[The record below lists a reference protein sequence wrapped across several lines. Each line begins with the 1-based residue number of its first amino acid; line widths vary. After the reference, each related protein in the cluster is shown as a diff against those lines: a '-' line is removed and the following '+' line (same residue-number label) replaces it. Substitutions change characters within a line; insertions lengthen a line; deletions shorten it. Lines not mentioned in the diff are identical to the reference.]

1 MYENT
6 TPTST
11 GEPPRL
17 DEIIV
22 DEALVPARGAAPC
35 APGLGAGGIGAG
47 GLGAG
52 GLGAGGLGDLW
63 ERVRRKLRAE
73 LGEDVVSSW
82 FGSLELSG
90 ITGGVAQLSV
100 PTRFLKSWIDT
111 HYAERLRKHFAVD
124 CNAASVEVS
133 VRGAVV
139 PRLQLKRTM
148 LRQGEGAAPCQI
160 ASPLPRG
167 ELRALPE
174 ARNNGKSQEVSMP
187 LSTAA
192 ALDRQLTFD
201 TFVVG
206 RSNQFAC
213 AAARKVSETI
223 GAQAVYN
230 PLYIHAAVGLGK
242 THLSQAMAHACESE
256 GKRALYLTA
265 DRFMHGFVSAL
276 RSQTAIQFKDQM
288 RNIDLLIVDDV
299 QFLQG
304 KTVQQEFCH
313 IINALADSRRQM
325 VVAADRPPT
334 ELEGLDERI
343 KSRLAGGLCVE
354 IGAFEEDL
362 RRRILERRIAAASR
376 RDPSFKVP
384 QSVIDFVAA
393 SITSNGR
400 DLDGAVNR
408 LLAHASFAGANMT
421 LDAAETAIRDL
432 IRSREPKRVRVEEIL
447 KLVSAH
453 YNVTRA
459 DLLSSRRTA
468 SVVRPRQI
476 AMYLS
481 KTLTLRS
488 LPEIGRRFGGRDHT
502 TVLHAVRKIEGL
514 IGENP
519 TLREEV
525 VLLKRMLTD

>member
-1 MYENT
+1 MVADEPGMT
-6 TPTST
+6 VARVVPGVAAL
-11 GEPPRL
+11 GE
-17 DEIIV
+17 
-22 DEALVPARGAAPC
+22 
-35 APGLGAGGIGAG
+35 
-47 GLGAG
+47 
-52 GLGAGGLGDLW
+52 LW

-73 LGEDVVSSW
+73 LGEDVVASW
-82 FGSLELSG
+82 FGSLELAG
-90 ITGGVAQLSV
+90 IEGGVAQLSV

-111 HYAERLRKHFAVD
+111 HYADRLRKHFAID
-124 CNAASVEVS
+124 GNAARVEVS
-133 VRGAVV
+133 VRGAMPARV
-139 PRLQLKRTM
+139 PVARLNARPNENK
-148 LRQGEGAAPCQI
+148 APCEI
-160 ASPLPRG
+160 ASPTYLRVEPRLASDTA
-167 ELRALPE
+167 LRQEKKQE
-174 ARNNGKSQEVSMP
+174 AHMP

-201 TFVVG
+201 NFVVG

-213 AAARKVSETI
+213 AAARKVAETI
-223 GAQAVYN
+223 GGQAVYN

-256 GKRALYLTA
+256 GKRVLYLTA
-265 DRFMHGFVSAL
+265 DRFMHQFVSAL

-325 VVAADRPPT
+325 VVAADRPPAD
-334 ELEGLDERI
+334 LEGLDERI

-354 IGAFEEDL
+354 IGAFDEEL
-362 RRRILERRIAAASR
+362 RRRILERRITAAR
-376 RDPSFKVP
+376 ERDPSFKVP
-384 QSVIDFVAA
+384 DAVIDFVASA
-393 SITSNGR
+393 ITSNGR

-408 LLAHASFAGANMT
+408 LLAHVSFAGAHVT
-421 LDAAETAIRDL
+421 VESAETAIRDL
-432 IRSREPKRVRVEEIL
+432 IRAREPKRVRVEEIL

-514 IGENP
+514 IGENQA
-519 TLREEV
+519 LKDEV
-525 VLLKRMLTD
+525 GLLKRMLTD

>member
-1 MYENT
+1 MLENSLPT
-6 TPTST
+6 RAREKASIGELVIDRTLPSTP
-11 GEPPRL
+11 EPRL
-17 DEIIV
+17 SV
-22 DEALVPARGAAPC
+22 SALA
-35 APGLGAGGIGAG
+35 
-47 GLGAG
+47 
-52 GLGAGGLGDLW
+52 DLW

-73 LGEDVVSSW
+73 LGDDVVASW
-82 FGSLELSG
+82 FGSLELAG
-90 ITGGVAQLSV
+90 IEGGVARLSV

-111 HYAERLRKHFAVD
+111 HYAERLRKHFAAD
-124 CNAASVEVS
+124 CNAVSVEVS
-133 VRGAVV
+133 VRGATPQRSSVTRIAT
-139 PRLQLKRTM
+139 RLADAS
-148 LRQGEGAAPCQI
+148 AACEI
-160 ASPLPRG
+160 ASTFPRPLSRPGPDSR
-167 ELRALPE
+167 RD
-174 ARNNGKSQEVSMP
+174 KKQQEVTMP
-187 LSTAA
+187 LSVAA

-201 TFVVG
+201 NFVVG

-213 AAARKVSETI
+213 AAARKVGETV
-223 GAQAVYN
+223 GGQAVYN

-242 THLSQAMAHACESE
+242 THLAQAMAHSCESRAM
-256 GKRALYLTA
+256 RALYLTA

-313 IINALADSRRQM
+313 IINALADQRRQM
-325 VVAADRPPT
+325 VVAADRPPGD
-334 ELEGLDERI
+334 LEGLDERI

-354 IGAFEEDL
+354 IGAFDEDL
-362 RRRILERRIAAASR
+362 RRRILERRIASASE

-384 QSVIDFVAA
+384 QNVIDFVAS

-408 LLAHASFAGANMT
+408 LLAHASFAGAHVT
-421 LDAAETAIRDL
+421 LESAETAIRDL
-432 IRSREPKRVRVEEIL
+432 IRAREPKRVRVEEIL

-453 YNVTRA
+453 FNVTRA

-519 TLREEV
+519 NLKDEIA
-525 VLLKRMLTD
+525 LLKRMLTD

>member
-1 MYENT
+1 MG
-6 TPTST
+6 ST
-11 GEPPRL
+11 AL
-17 DEIIV
+17 
-22 DEALVPARGAAPC
+22 EAMFQHMTISPIHSNSAKPSTRDSIQADSQNVTREAPLRG
-35 APGLGAGGIGAG
+35 IW
-47 GLGAG
+47 
-52 GLGAGGLGDLW
+52 D
-63 ERVRRKLRAE
+63 RVRRKLRAE
-73 LGEDVVSSW
+73 LGDDVVASW

-90 ITGGVAQLSV
+90 IDGGVARMTV

-111 HYAERLRKHFAVD
+111 HYAARLRRHFATD
-124 CNAASVEVS
+124 GHATSVEVT
-133 VRGAVV
+133 VRGEGREAGGAKRGV
-139 PRLQLKRTM
+139 PRRTVDVSPN
-148 LRQGEGAAPCQI
+148 LAGAPA
-160 ASPLPRG
+160 ASGSPRG
-167 ELRALPE
+167 ASEPQPWQGRKPHE
-174 ARNNGKSQEVSMP
+174 MSMQ
-187 LSTAA
+187 LS
-192 ALDRQLTFD
+192 ALDRHLTFD
-201 TFVVG
+201 NFVVG

-223 GAQAVYN
+223 GGQSVYN

-242 THLSQAMAHACESE
+242 THLSQAVAHACQAE

-265 DRFMHGFVSAL
+265 DRFMHSFVSAL

-313 IINALADSRRQM
+313 IINALADARRQM

-343 KSRLAGGLCVE
+343 KSRLGGGLCVE
-354 IGAFEEDL
+354 IGAFDEDL
-362 RRRILERRIAAASR
+362 RRRILARRIAAATE
-376 RDPSFKVP
+376 RDASFRVP
-384 QSVIDFVAA
+384 QEVIDFVA
-393 SITSNGR
+393 SVITSNGR

-408 LLAHASFAGANMT
+408 LLAHANLAGAPMT
-421 LDAAETAIRDL
+421 LESAEVAIRDL
-432 IRSREPKRVRVEEIL
+432 IRAREPKRVRVEEIL

-453 YNVTRA
+453 FNVTRA

-502 TVLHAVRKIEGL
+502 TVLHAVRKVESL
-514 IGENP
+514 IGNDPALKDEIA
-519 TLREEV
+519 
-525 VLLKRMLTD
+525 LLKRMLTE

>member
-1 MYENT
+1 MSAAHASPVSNVMFENT
-6 TPTST
+6 TASPTE
-11 GEPPRL
+11 EPL
-17 DEIIV
+17 IAGDVIA
-22 DEALVPARGAAPC
+22 DEAEIPMTSVSSAALSL
-35 APGLGAGGIGAG
+35 A
-47 GLGAG
+47 
-52 GLGAGGLGDLW
+52 DLW

-73 LGEDVVSSW
+73 LGEDVVTSW

-90 ITGGVAQLSV
+90 VAAGIVQLSV

-124 CNAASVEVS
+124 GYAGGIEVS
-133 VRGAVV
+133 VRGAAGGQRITPKVQGPAASG
-139 PRLQLKRTM
+139 PRPC
-148 LRQGEGAAPCQI
+148 ESAPF
-160 ASPLPRG
+160 PRG
-167 ELRALPE
+167 ELRPAGGPRQAAQSLV
-174 ARNNGKSQEVSMP
+174 RTDKKQQEVSMP
-187 LSTAA
+187 LAIAA
-192 ALDRQLTFD
+192 ALDRQLVFD
-201 TFVVG
+201 NFVVG
-206 RSNQFAC
+206 RSNQFAY
-213 AAARKVSETI
+213 AAARKVAESI
-223 GAQAVYN
+223 GGQAVYN

-242 THLSQAMAHACESE
+242 THLLQAIAHACEAM

-313 IINALADSRRQM
+313 IINALADGRRQM
-325 VVAADRPPT
+325 VIAADRPPA

-354 IGAFEEDL
+354 VFAFDEEL
-362 RRRILERRIAAASR
+362 RRRILEKRIGAASA

-384 QSVIDFVAA
+384 QTVIDFVA
-393 SITSNGR
+393 SVVTSNGR

-408 LLAHASFAGANMT
+408 LLAHASFAGAHMT
-421 LDAAETAIRDL
+421 LESAENAIRDL
-432 IRSREPKRVRVEEIL
+432 IRTREPKRVRVEEIL

-453 YNVTRA
+453 FNVTRA

-514 IGENP
+514 IGGDPALKDEIS
-519 TLREEV
+519 
-525 VLLKRMLTD
+525 LLKRMLTD

>member
-1 MYENT
+1 MLNNNT
-6 TPTST
+6 AALRE
-11 GEPPRL
+11 EPL
-17 DEIIV
+17 I
-22 DEALVPARGAAPC
+22 ARDAMAEQDRM
-35 APGLGAGGIGAG
+35 AGGSVAPT
-47 GLGAG
+47 LAE
-52 GLGAGGLGDLW
+52 LW
-63 ERVRRKLRAE
+63 ERVRGKLRAE
-73 LGEDVVSSW
+73 LGEDVVKSW
-82 FGSLELSG
+82 FGSLELSAVS
-90 ITGGVAQLSV
+90 GGVVQLSV

-124 CNAASVEVS
+124 GYGAGIEVR
-133 VRGAVV
+133 VRGAAACE
-139 PRLQLKRTM
+139 PQPAKRV
-148 LRQGEGAAPCQI
+148 QGAAA
-160 ASPLPRG
+160 ASRPSESSTTYFVRSDAAHTAG
-167 ELRALPE
+167 ASRQAAQGQLRTE
-174 ARNNGKSQEVSMP
+174 KKQQEVSMP
-187 LSTAA
+187 LAIAA

-201 TFVVG
+201 NFVVG
-206 RSNQFAC
+206 RSNQLAY
-213 AAARKVSETI
+213 AAARKVAEGI
-223 GAQAVYN
+223 GGQAVYN

-242 THLSQAMAHACESE
+242 THLLQAIAHACEAS

-313 IINALADSRRQM
+313 IINALADGRRQM
-325 VVAADRPPT
+325 VIAADRPPS

-343 KSRLAGGLCVE
+343 KSRLAAGLCVE
-354 IGAFEEDL
+354 VFAFDEEL
-362 RRRILERRIAAASR
+362 RRRILEKRIAAASA

-384 QSVIDFVAA
+384 PTVIDFVASA
-393 SITSNGR
+393 VTSNGR

-408 LLAHASFAGANMT
+408 LLAHASFAGAHMT
-421 LDAAETAIRDL
+421 VESAENAIRDL
-432 IRSREPKRVRVEEIL
+432 IRTREPKRVRVEEIL

-453 YNVTRA
+453 FNVTRA

-514 IGENP
+514 IGGDPVLKDEIS
-519 TLREEV
+519 
-525 VLLKRMLTD
+525 LLKRMLTD

>member
-1 MYENT
+1 MLENI
-6 TPTST
+6 TPTLKGKAS
-11 GEPPRL
+11 RRA
-17 DEIIV
+17 EIEA
-22 DEALVPARGAAPC
+22 DEAHAPIARAVPC
-35 APGLGAGGIGAG
+35 ASALAE
-47 GLGAG
+47 
-52 GLGAGGLGDLW
+52 LW
-63 ERVRRKLRAE
+63 ERVRRELRAE
-73 LGEDVVSSW
+73 LGEDVVASW
-82 FGSLELSG
+82 FGSLELAG
-90 ITGGVAQLSV
+90 IEGGIAQLSV

-111 HYAERLRKHFAVD
+111 HYGDRLRKHFAVD
-124 CNAASVEVS
+124 GNAVSVQVS
-133 VRGAVV
+133 VRGAAAQRALVE
-139 PRLQLKRTM
+139 RLQARPEK
-148 LRQGEGAAPCQI
+148 GAAPCEV
-160 ASPLPRG
+160 ATPFARYGLHPS
-167 ELRALPE
+167 PE
-174 ARNNGKSQEVSMP
+174 AGQDKKQEVPIP
-187 LSTAA
+187 LSIAA
-192 ALDRQLTFD
+192 ALDRRLTFD
-201 TFVVG
+201 NFVVG
-206 RSNQFAC
+206 GSNQFAC
-213 AAARKVSETI
+213 AAARKVAETI
-223 GAQAVYN
+223 GGQAVYN

-265 DRFMHGFVSAL
+265 DRFMHQFVSAL

-313 IINALADSRRQM
+313 IINQLADSRRQM
-325 VVAADRPPT
+325 VVAADRPPG

-354 IGAFEEDL
+354 IAAFDEDL
-362 RRRILERRIAAASR
+362 RRRILERRIAAAR
-376 RDPSFKVP
+376 ERDPSFKVP
-384 QSVIDFVAA
+384 DTVIDFVA
-393 SITSNGR
+393 SVITSNGR

-408 LLAHASFAGANMT
+408 LLAHASFAGAHVT
-421 LDAAETAIRDL
+421 LDSAETAIRDL
-432 IRSREPKRVRVEEIL
+432 IRAREPKRVRVEEIL

-453 YNVTRA
+453 FNVTRA

-519 TLREEV
+519 ALKEEV

>member
-1 MYENT
+1 MFQHMTISPIHSNSAKA
-6 TPTST
+6 ST
-11 GEPPRL
+11 R
-17 DEIIV
+17 DTIQADSQSV
-22 DEALVPARGAAPC
+22 TRDAP
-35 APGLGAGGIGAG
+35 LRSIW
-47 GLGAG
+47 
-52 GLGAGGLGDLW
+52 D
-63 ERVRRKLRAE
+63 RIRRKLRAE
-73 LGEDVVSSW
+73 LGDDVVASW
-82 FGSLELSG
+82 FGSLELLG
-90 ITGGVAQLSV
+90 IEGGVARMTV

-111 HYAERLRKHFAVD
+111 HYAARLRRHFATD
-124 CNAASVEVS
+124 GHAASVEVT
-133 VRGAVV
+133 VRGEGREAGSAKRIL
-139 PRLQLKRTM
+139 PRRTVEASAN
-148 LRQGEGAAPCQI
+148 LAGAAI
-160 ASPLPRG
+160 AGGNARSASEPQLWQGKKPH
-167 ELRALPE
+167 E
-174 ARNNGKSQEVSMP
+174 APMQ
-187 LSTAA
+187 LS
-192 ALDRQLTFD
+192 ALDRHLTFD
-201 TFVVG
+201 NFVVG

-223 GAQAVYN
+223 GGQSVYN

-242 THLSQAMAHACESE
+242 THLSQAIAHACQAE

-265 DRFMHGFVSAL
+265 DRFMHSFVSAL

-313 IINALADSRRQM
+313 IINALADARRQM

-343 KSRLAGGLCVE
+343 KSRLGGGLCVE
-354 IGAFEEDL
+354 IGAFDEDL
-362 RRRILERRIAAASR
+362 RRRILARRITAATERDASFR
-376 RDPSFKVP
+376 VP
-384 QSVIDFVAA
+384 QEVIDFVA
-393 SITSNGR
+393 SVITSNGR

-408 LLAHASFAGANMT
+408 LLAHANLAGAPMT
-421 LDAAETAIRDL
+421 LESAEVAIRDL
-432 IRSREPKRVRVEEIL
+432 IRAREPKRVRVEEIL

-453 YNVTRA
+453 FNVTRA

-502 TVLHAVRKIEGL
+502 TVLHAVRKVESL
-514 IGENP
+514 IDNDPALKDEIA
-519 TLREEV
+519 
-525 VLLKRMLTD
+525 LLKRMLTE

>member
-6 TPTST
+6 APTYPLQ
-11 GEPPRL
+11 PPL
-17 DEIIV
+17 PAEIIA
-22 DEALVPARGAAPC
+22 DEADVPVVEAAPYT
-35 APGLGAGGIGAG
+35 LV
-47 GLGAG
+47 
-52 GLGAGGLGDLW
+52 LGDLW

-73 LGEDVVSSW
+73 LGEDVVASW
-82 FGSLELSG
+82 FGSLELCG
-90 ITGGVAQLSV
+90 IDGGIAQLSV
-100 PTRFLKSWIDT
+100 PTRFLKSWIET

-124 CNAASVEVS
+124 CNAVGVEVS
-133 VRGAVV
+133 VRGAI
-139 PRLQLKRTM
+139 PQRALNKRM
-148 LRQGEGAAPCQI
+148 QVRSANGAAPCEI
-160 ASPLPRG
+160 AAPSMRG
-167 ELRALPE
+167 NMRAASE
-174 ARNNGKSQEVSMP
+174 GAAMQDKKQQGVAMP
-187 LSTAA
+187 LAISAT
-192 ALDRQLTFD
+192 LDRQLTFD
-201 TFVVG
+201 NFVVG

-213 AAARKVSETI
+213 AAARKVAESI
-223 GAQAVYN
+223 GGQAVYN
-230 PLYIHAAVGLGK
+230 PLYIHAAVGFGK
-242 THLSQAMAHACESE
+242 THLSQAMAHACESQ

-313 IINALADSRRQM
+313 IINAHADARRQM
-325 VVAADRPPT
+325 VVAADRPPS

-354 IGAFEEDL
+354 IGTFDEEL
-362 RRRILERRIAAASR
+362 RRRILERRIAAASA

-384 QSVIDFVAA
+384 PTVIDFVASA
-393 SITSNGR
+393 ITSNGR

-408 LLAHASFAGANMT
+408 LLAHASFAGAHVT
-421 LDAAETAIRDL
+421 LDSAETAIRDL
-432 IRSREPKRVRVEEIL
+432 IRAREPKRVRVEEIL

-453 YNVTRA
+453 FNVTRA

-519 TLREEV
+519 SLKEEI

>member
-1 MYENT
+1 LAQRQAPQT
-6 TPTST
+6 
-11 GEPPRL
+11 
-17 DEIIV
+17 V
-22 DEALVPARGAAPC
+22 ARF
-35 APGLGAGGIGAG
+35 
-47 GLGAG
+47 
-52 GLGAGGLGDLW
+52 D
-63 ERVRRKLRAE
+63 KK
-73 LGEDVVSSW
+73 
-82 FGSLELSG
+82 
-90 ITGGVAQLSV
+90 Q
-100 PTRFLKSWIDT
+100 
-111 HYAERLRKHFAVD
+111 
-124 CNAASVEVS
+124 
-133 VRGAVV
+133 
-139 PRLQLKRTM
+139 
-148 LRQGEGAAPCQI
+148 
-160 ASPLPRG
+160 
-167 ELRALPE
+167 
-174 ARNNGKSQEVSMP
+174 QEVSTP
-187 LSTAA
+187 LAIAA

-201 TFVVG
+201 NFVVG
-206 RSNQFAC
+206 RSNQFAI
-213 AAARKVSETI
+213 AAARKVAESI
-223 GAQAVYN
+223 GGLAVYN

-242 THLSQAMAHACESE
+242 THLSQAMAHACEAI

-313 IINALADSRRQM
+313 IINAHADARRQM
-325 VVAADRPPT
+325 VIAADRPPA

-354 IGAFEEDL
+354 IAAFDEDL
-362 RRRILERRIAAASR
+362 RRRILEKRIAAASAR
-376 RDPSFKVP
+376 APSFKVP
-384 QSVIDFVAA
+384 QTVIDFVA
-393 SITSNGR
+393 SVVTSNGR

-408 LLAHASFAGANMT
+408 LLAHASFAGAHMT
-421 LDAAETAIRDL
+421 LESAETAIRDL
-432 IRSREPKRVRVEEIL
+432 IRTREPKRVRVEEIL

-453 YNVTRA
+453 FNVTRA

-514 IGENP
+514 IGGDAGLKDEISL
-519 TLREEV
+519 LR
-525 VLLKRMLTD
+525 RMLTDC

>member
-1 MYENT
+1 MFENT
-6 TPTST
+6 IPTDA
-11 GEPPRL
+11 GQPPNPVEL
-17 DEIIV
+17 AA
-22 DEALVPARGAAPC
+22 DEAGAPRERESAASGARANLRTAE
-35 APGLGAGGIGAG
+35 LGE
-47 GLGAG
+47 
-52 GLGAGGLGDLW
+52 LW

-73 LGEDVVSSW
+73 LGEDVVASW

-90 ITGGVAQLSV
+90 IDGGIAQLSV

-124 CNAASVEVS
+124 CDAVSIEVS
-133 VRGAVV
+133 VRGVV
-139 PRLQLKRTM
+139 SQRSLVKRVQARPANGVA
-148 LRQGEGAAPCQI
+148 LCEIAA
-160 ASPLPRG
+160 ASGRHDM
-167 ELRALPE
+167 RASSE
-174 ARNNGKSQEVSMP
+174 ARPDKKHQEFSMP
-187 LSTAA
+187 LSIAA

-201 TFVVG
+201 NFVVG

-213 AAARKVSETI
+213 AAARKVAETI
-223 GAQAVYN
+223 GGQAVYN
-230 PLYIHAAVGLGK
+230 PLYVHAAVGLGK
-242 THLSQAMAHACESE
+242 THLSQAMAHACESK

-325 VVAADRPPT
+325 VVAADRPPGD
-334 ELEGLDERI
+334 LEGLDERI

-354 IGAFEEDL
+354 IGAFDEDL
-362 RRRILERRIAAASR
+362 RRRILERRIAAASA

-384 QSVIDFVAA
+384 QTVIDFIA
-393 SITSNGR
+393 SVITSNGR

-408 LLAHASFAGANMT
+408 LLAHASFAGAHMT
-421 LDAAETAIRDL
+421 MESAETAIRDL
-432 IRSREPKRVRVEEIL
+432 IRAREPKRVRVEEIL

-453 YNVTRA
+453 FNVTRA
-459 DLLSSRRTA
+459 DLLSARRTA

-519 TLREEV
+519 TLKDEIG
-525 VLLKRMLTD
+525 LLKRMLTD

>member
-1 MYENT
+1 MFENSL
-6 TPTST
+6 PTRA
-11 GEPPRL
+11 GEKASL
-17 DEIIV
+17 GE
-22 DEALVPARGAAPC
+22 LVLEKTLSPAAE
-35 APGLGAGGIGAG
+35 PGLSVSV
-47 GLGAG
+47 LGE
-52 GLGAGGLGDLW
+52 LW

-73 LGEDVVSSW
+73 LGDDVVASW
-82 FGSLELSG
+82 FGSLELAG
-90 ITGGVAQLSV
+90 IEGGVARLSV

-111 HYAERLRKHFAVD
+111 HYAERLRKHFAAD
-124 CNAASVEVS
+124 GNALSVEVS
-133 VRGAVV
+133 VRGATPQRSTVMRV
-139 PRLQLKRTM
+139 ATRLAGGSSACDIAASFPRQQTRP
-148 LRQGEGAAPCQI
+148 AADGRRDKKQ
-160 ASPLPRG
+160 
-167 ELRALPE
+167 
-174 ARNNGKSQEVSMP
+174 QEVSMP
-187 LSTAA
+187 LSVAA

-201 TFVVG
+201 NFVVG

-213 AAARKVSETI
+213 AAARKVGETV
-223 GAQAVYN
+223 GGQAVYN

-242 THLSQAMAHACESE
+242 THLAQAMAHACESR
-256 GKRALYLTA
+256 GMRALYLTA

-304 KTVQQEFCH
+304 KSVQQEFCH
-313 IINALADSRRQM
+313 IINALADQRRQM
-325 VVAADRPPT
+325 VVAADRPPGD
-334 ELEGLDERI
+334 LEGLDERI

-354 IGAFEEDL
+354 IGAFDEDL
-362 RRRILERRIAAASR
+362 RRRILERRITAASE
-376 RDPSFKVP
+376 RDPTFKVP

-408 LLAHASFAGANMT
+408 LLAHASFAGAHVT
-421 LDAAETAIRDL
+421 LESAETAIRDL
-432 IRSREPKRVRVEEIL
+432 IRAREPKRVRVEEIL

-453 YNVTRA
+453 FNVTRA

-514 IGENP
+514 IGENSN
-519 TLREEV
+519 LKEEIA
-525 VLLKRMLTD
+525 LLKRMLTE

>member
-1 MYENT
+1 MFENIT
-6 TPTST
+6 QTQA
-11 GEPPRL
+11 GQPPL
-17 DEIIV
+17 PAEIVADEV
-22 DEALVPARGAAPC
+22 GLPVAGAV
-35 APGLGAGGIGAG
+35 AGTAT
-47 GLGAG
+47 LAQV
-52 GLGAGGLGDLW
+52 W

-73 LGEDVVSSW
+73 LGEDVVASW

-90 ITGGVAQLSV
+90 IEGGIAQLSV

-111 HYAERLRKHFAVD
+111 HYAERLHKHFAVD
-124 CNAASVEVS
+124 GYAVGVEVT
-133 VRGAVV
+133 VRGVSDHRAQMKRMQARPAGGPAPCESPAQLGRPE
-139 PRLQLKRTM
+139 PRPAQNMRPVA
-148 LRQGEGAAPCQI
+148 GGAAGQD
-160 ASPLPRG
+160 
-167 ELRALPE
+167 
-174 ARNNGKSQEVSMP
+174 KKQQEVSMP
-187 LSTAA
+187 LAIAA

-201 TFVVG
+201 NFVVG

-213 AAARKVSETI
+213 AAARKVAETI
-223 GAQAVYN
+223 GGQAVYN

-242 THLSQAMAHACESE
+242 THLSQAMAHACESQ

-313 IINALADSRRQM
+313 IINGHADARRQM
-325 VVAADRPPT
+325 VVAADRPPGD
-334 ELEGLDERI
+334 LEGLDERI

-354 IGAFEEDL
+354 ICAFDEDL
-362 RRRILERRIAAASR
+362 RRRILERRIAAASA

-384 QSVIDFVAA
+384 PAVIDFVASA
-393 SITSNGR
+393 ITSNGR

-408 LLAHASFAGANMT
+408 LLAHASFAGANVT
-421 LDAAETAIRDL
+421 LESAETAIRDL
-432 IRSREPKRVRVEEIL
+432 IRTREPKRVRVEEIL
-447 KLVSAH
+447 KLVSVH
-453 YNVTRA
+453 FNVTRA
-459 DLLSSRRTA
+459 DILSSRRTA

-514 IGENP
+514 IGADPALKDEIS
-519 TLREEV
+519 
-525 VLLKRMLTD
+525 LLKRMLTD